1 MTLEEF
7 TTVLTGTEALR
18 HVGYGHRKVVKRGI
32 NQYAHEVYHLDT
44 NEVAGYMDAHEA
56 SDFAIKKFRELQ
68 EKEKK
73 DA

>member
-1 MTLEEF
+1 MALEEF

-18 HVGYGHRKVVKRGI
+18 HVGYGHRKVAKRYSDPDAQEI
-32 NQYAHEVYHLDT
+32 YHLDT
-44 NEVAGYMDAHEA
+44 NEVVGHMTAHKA
-56 SDFAIKKFRELQ
+56 TDFAVKKFHELQ

>member
-7 TTVLTGTEALR
+7 TTMLTGTEALR
-18 HVGYGHRKVVKRGI
+18 YVGYGHRKVVKRGI

-44 NEVAGYMDAHEA
+44 NEVVGYMDAHEA
-56 SDFAIKKFRELQ
+56 SAFAIKKFRELQ

>member
-1 MTLEEF
+1 MTYEQFLG
-7 TTVLTGTEALR
+7 LTCTEALKY
-18 HVGYGHRKVVKRGI
+18 VGYGHRKVVKRGI

-44 NEVAGYMDAHEA
+44 NEVVGYMDAHGA
-56 SDFAIKKFRELQ
+56 SGFAIKKFRELQ